1 MMDLFRGIRDKL
13 DFRLNIAEAYESRV
27 VSKSKVLDIGGRNSS
42 SKSRKRIDLLTKNTC
57 NKIICTD
64 IIVEYRPDLVDDIT
78 NTSIKP
84 ESFDGV
90 YCDAILEHVTEY
102 WKAVENIYSILQC
115 GGEAFIYVPFC
126 FLFHDKMDYHRFTF
140 TEVARM
146 LERFR
151 EVKIFTPSVM
161 SRL

>member
-1 MMDLFRGIRDKL
+1 MTDLFRGIRDKL

-42 SKSRKRIDLLTKNTC
+42 SKSRKRIDRLNKSRGNT
-57 NKIICTD
+57 IVCTD
-64 IIVEYRPDLVDDIT
+64 IIAEYRPDLVDDIT

-102 WKAVENIYSILQC
+102 WKALDNIYSLLR
-115 GGEAFIYVPFC
+115 GGGGSIYICPF
-126 FLFHDKMDYHRFTF
+126 L
-140 TEVARM
+140 
-146 LERFR
+146 L
-151 EVKIFTPSVM
+151 SV
-161 SRL
+161 SR